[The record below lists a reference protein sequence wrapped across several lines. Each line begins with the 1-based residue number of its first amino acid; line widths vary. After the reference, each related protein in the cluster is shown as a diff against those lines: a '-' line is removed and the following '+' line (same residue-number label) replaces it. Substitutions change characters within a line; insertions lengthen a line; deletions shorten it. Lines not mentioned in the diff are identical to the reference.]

1 VKHAPTARGPMTA
14 RGLMV
19 AGMVGVVAF
28 QSVVP
33 ASAANAAEESCFVSA
48 INAARSS
55 ARVAPVGTNADLLG
69 IARSWSGTMARAGR
83 IFHNTGIA
91 NVAPS
96 NWQSLGENVGVGP
109 TCGDIA
115 QALMAS
121 PEHRRN
127 ILDPSYT
134 SVGVGVVD
142 AAGGV
147 MYVTEDFMGTAG
159 TSPQVVQAH
168 VPAPAPVRAVPAPAK
183 AAPAPAPA
191 PVKAAPAT
199 APAAKAMAAPA
210 TAPIKAAPAPPPSPP
225 VVPSA
230 MPMMDQAPSVQAL
243 DAVRAAGLPRGI
255 LGGVVKA
262 LSAFF
267 AR

>member
-1 VKHAPTARGPMTA
+1 
-14 RGLMV
+14 MV
-19 AGMVGVVAF
+19 AVTVGAVAL

-33 ASAANAAEESCFVSA
+33 ASAANAGEESCFVSA

-69 IARSWSGTMARAGR
+69 IARSWSGTMAKAGR
-83 IFHNTGIA
+83 IFHNTAIA

-115 QALMAS
+115 QALMDS

-142 AAGGV
+142 APGGV
-147 MYVTEDFMGTAG
+147 MYVTEDFMGTG
-159 TSPQVVQAH
+159 GISPQVPQA
-168 VPAPAPVRAVPAPAK
+168 PAPAR
-183 AAPAPAPA
+183 APAPAPA
-191 PVKAAPAT
+191 PVKAAPAP
-199 APAAKAMAAPA
+199 APAPAKAAPIRVPAPA
-210 TAPIKAAPAPPPSPP
+210 PVKAGPAPAPVPAKAAPALAPAASPP
-225 VVPSA
+225 AVPAA
-230 MPMMDQAPSVQAL
+230 MPIVDRVLVQGA
-243 DAVRAAGLPRGI
+243 DAARAAGLPRGI

-262 LSAFF
+262 LGTFF

>member
-1 VKHAPTARGPMTA
+1 VRHARTVRSLLIAGTLGA
-14 RGLMV
+14 V
-19 AGMVGVVAF
+19 AL

-33 ASAANAAEESCFVSA
+33 ASAANAGEESCFVSA
-48 INAARSS
+48 LNAARSS
-55 ARVAPVGTNADLLG
+55 AGVAPLGINGDLLG
-69 IARSWSGTMARAGR
+69 IARAWSGTMARAGH
-83 IFHNTGIA
+83 IFHNTAIA

-147 MYVTEDFMGTAG
+147 MYVTEDFMGTDG
-159 TSPQVVQAH
+159 ISPQVVH
-168 VPAPAPVRAVPAPAK
+168 VPAPAPAPAPVKATPAPVK

-191 PVKAAPAT
+191 PVKAAPVP
-199 APAAKAMAAPA
+199 APAAKATGAPA
-210 TAPIKAAPAPPPSPP
+210 PAKAAPAPRPSPP
-225 VVPSA
+225 VVPTA
-230 MPMMDQAPSVQAL
+230 MPIVDGAPSVQAL
-243 DAVRAAGLPRGI
+243 EAARTAGVPRGI

-262 LSAFF
+262 LGAFF
-267 AR
+267 AK